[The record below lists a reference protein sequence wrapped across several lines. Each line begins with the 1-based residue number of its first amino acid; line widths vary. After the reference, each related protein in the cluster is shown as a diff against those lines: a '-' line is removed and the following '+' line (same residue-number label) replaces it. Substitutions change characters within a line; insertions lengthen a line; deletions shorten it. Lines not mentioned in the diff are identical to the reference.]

1 MENQIIS
8 NKNSTQFMIEEG
20 EKMCSTNPFFK
31 DFITLMNNIQFNDFY
46 NKYFQNWSDIETMV
60 FYMKLYKAL
69 EYGYFLKYNQSIDD
83 NLMTFILHKIMVTSD
98 LRRQAIKLF
107 RSFQTSSLNEQ
118 EMFCKLLDF
127 TALSNEEQLQLKN

>member
-1 MENQIIS
+1 
-8 NKNSTQFMIEEG
+8 MIEEG

>member
-31 DFITLMNNIQFNDFY
+31 DFITLMNNTQFNDFY
-46 NKYFQNWSDIETMV
+46 DKYFQNWSDIETMV

>member
-8 NKNSTQFMIEEG
+8 NDNNTQFMIEEG
-20 EKMCSTNPFFK
+20 EKISSTNPFFK
-31 DFITLMNNIQFNDFY
+31 DFITLMNNTQFNNFY

-69 EYGYFLKYNQSIDD
+69 EYGYLTKYNQSIDD
-83 NLMTFILHKIMVTSD
+83 NLMTFILHKIMITSE
-98 LRRQAIKLF
+98 LRKPAIKLF
-107 RSFQTSSLNEQ
+107 RSFQTSSLNDK

-127 TALSNEEQLQLKN
+127 TTLSNEQQLELKN